1 MKDTVFFAPQI
12 AVVLTVL
19 QFIPAVCTED
29 EFEYKVLPPV
39 YNIGEPPAT
48 PVFYPPPQPL
58 SPSISPEPIQPTP
71 QPPPTPKPTQ
81 PTPQPSPT
89 PELTVPTVKT
99 SPTSKPTLPPTN
111 PPATPHPP
119 KTRRRKP
126 HTTPLPTLPPAS
138 PKPQHP
144 ASVPARKHKPTRK
157 SVVYKPVNNEEPKR
171 YTFKY
176 DVEEE
181 GAQYTH
187 SEASDGNS
195 VSGFFRLRLPNNHHH
210 DFTYVAG

>member
-1 MKDTVFFAPQI
+1 MDRVPFMI
-12 AVVLTVL
+12 VVVLTVL
-19 QFIPAVCTED
+19 QFIPAVYTED

-48 PVFYPPPQPL
+48 PVFYPPSAPL
-58 SPSISPEPIQPTP
+58 SPSPSPNPAHPTLHP
-71 QPPPTPKPTQ
+71 S

-89 PELTVPTVKT
+89 PKPTLPTLKA
-99 SPTSKPTLPPTN
+99 SPTPKPTLPPTK
-111 PPATPHPP
+111 PTTAAPHPP
-119 KTRRRKP
+119 KPRRRKP
-126 HTTPLPTLPPAS
+126 HTTPLPTLPPAP

-144 ASVPARKHKPTRK
+144 TRVPARKHKPTRK